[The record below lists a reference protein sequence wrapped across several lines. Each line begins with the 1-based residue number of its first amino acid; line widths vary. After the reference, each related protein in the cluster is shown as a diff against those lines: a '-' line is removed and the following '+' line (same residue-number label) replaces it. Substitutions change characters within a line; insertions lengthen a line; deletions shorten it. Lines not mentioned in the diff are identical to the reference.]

1 MWKRLSDADISK
13 AVEEE
18 ERRRRSWRWPVLT
31 AVLMAAASAA
41 LWSFGFRG
49 GYIASGVVLMGPAT
63 RLTDPSTLGIFTIV
77 FGLVL
82 FQSRRKMIRDG
93 QGLLGGLR
101 LSSATAARKQ
111 RPRVLPR
118 HANAVAVG
126 NRSTIGNRSI
136 APIRATRATLSILAP
151 PFW

>member
-31 AVLMAAASAA
+31 AVLMAAALAA

-49 GYIASGVVLMGPAT
+49 GYISSGVILTGPAT
-63 RLTDPSTLGIFTIV
+63 PLTDPSTLGIFTIV

-82 FQSRRKMIRDG
+82 YQSRRKMIRDG
-93 QGLLGGLR
+93 
-101 LSSATAARKQ
+101 
-111 RPRVLPR
+111 RVLFAAGPPTVLCDR
-118 HANAVAVG
+118 CQKAEAVG
-126 NRSTIGNRSI
+126 ASPACECGGSWE
-136 APIRATRATLSILAP
+136 PIHHWEWIDRTN
-151 PFW
+151 

>member
-31 AVLMAAASAA
+31 AVLMAPALAA

-49 GYIASGVVLMGPAT
+49 GYISSGVVLMGPAT
-63 RLTDPSTLGIFTIV
+63 RSTDPSTLGIFTIV

-82 FQSRRKMIRDG
+82 YQSRRKMIRNG
-93 QGLLGGLR
+93 QGLFAGPPTVLCGRCQKLEAAGASPTCECGG
-101 LSSATAARKQ
+101 SWE
-111 RPRVLPR
+111 
-118 HANAVAVG
+118 
-126 NRSTIGNRSI
+126 
-136 APIRATRATLSILAP
+136 PILHWEWIDRTN
-151 PFW
+151 

>member
-18 ERRRRSWRWPVLT
+18 QRRRRRWRWPVLT
-31 AVLMAAASAA
+31 AVLMAAAIAA

-49 GYIASGVVLMGPAT
+49 GYISSGVVLMGPAT

-82 FQSRRKMIRDG
+82 YQSRRKMIRNG
-93 QGLLGGLR
+93 QGLFGGAPTVLCDR
-101 LSSATAARKQ
+101 CQKAEAAGASTACECGGSWEAIHHWEWIDRT
-111 RPRVLPR
+111 
-118 HANAVAVG
+118 N
-126 NRSTIGNRSI
+126 
-136 APIRATRATLSILAP
+136 
-151 PFW
+151 

>member
-31 AVLMAAASAA
+31 AVLMAVAIAT

-49 GYIASGVVLMGPAT
+49 GYISSGVVLSGPAT
-63 RLTDPSTLGIFTIV
+63 RLTDPSTLGIFTIA

-82 FQSRRKMIRDG
+82 YQSRRKMVRNG
-93 QGLLGGLR
+93 QGLFGGPPTVLCDRCQKAEAAGASQACECGWQLG
-101 LSSATAARKQ
+101 TD
-111 RPRVLPR
+111 
-118 HANAVAVG
+118 
-126 NRSTIGNRSI
+126 
-136 APIRATRATLSILAP
+136 P
-151 PFW
+151 PLGMD

>member
-18 ERRRRSWRWPVLT
+18 VRRRRSWRWPVLT
-31 AVLMAAASAA
+31 AVLIAAALAT
-41 LWSFGFRG
+41 LWSFGFRC
-49 GYIASGVVLMGPAT
+49 GYISSGVILSGPAT
-63 RLTDPSTLGIFTIV
+63 RLADPSTLGIFTIA

-82 FQSRRKMIRDG
+82 YQSRRKMLRNG
-93 QGLLGGLR
+93 QGLFGGLR
-101 LSSATAARKQ
+101 LSSATVARKQ

-126 NRSTIGNRSI
+126 IDDH
-136 APIRATRATLSILAP
+136 
-151 PFW
+151 